1 MIKKSP
7 HIAIFLSNIGG
18 GGAERVMLNLAQ
30 GMVQRGIQVDLVLG
44 KAWGPHLKKIPP
56 QVKLVDLKSNGILG
70 KLWSLS
76 RYLKQKKPLVLL
88 SGMHY
93 ANEIAIGANFLA
105 GGFTK
110 IVVSEHNT
118 ISRAIQQTSN
128 TRKLLI
134 PILVKYLYPLADSV
148 VAVSQEAA
156 KDLSQFTNLS
166 LERIC
171 SIYNPVISS
180 ELQAKSQAAIEHPWF
195 LNNDCPIILG
205 VGKLFPQKDFPTLI
219 RAFALVRK
227 ERSAR
232 LVILGWG
239 SLRSQLEALV
249 EELGLQDDVAFLG
262 YVQNPYPYMVR
273 AGVFVLSSAW
283 EGLPTV
289 LIEAMALGTPV
300 ISTDCPS
307 GPAEILDHG
316 KYGWLTPVGDSKTLA
331 KAILSVLDGQSKKID
346 PVWLKQF
353 EVETTTEQ
361 YLQLFDIKKK
371 PPILN

>member
-1 MIKKSP
+1 MVKKSP
-7 HIAIFLSNIGG
+7 HIALFLSYLGG
-18 GGAERVMLNLAQ
+18 GGAERVMLNLAEGIAKQ
-30 GMVQRGIQVDLVLG
+30 GIQVDLVLG
-44 KAWGPHLKKIPP
+44 RAWGPHLGKIPS
-56 QVKLVDLKSNGILG
+56 QVKLVDLGARGILG

-76 RYLKQKKPLVLL
+76 RYLKKKKPLVIL

-93 ANEIAIGANFLA
+93 ANEIAIGAKFLS
-105 GGFTK
+105 GGSTK

-118 ISRAIQQTSN
+118 ISRAIQQTSQ

-134 PILVKYLYPLADSV
+134 PILVKYLYPLADSI

-156 KDLSQFTNLS
+156 KDLAQFTGLP
-166 LERIC
+166 LEHIC

-180 ELQAKSQAAIEHPWF
+180 ELQTKSQAAIEHPWF
-195 LNNDCPIILG
+195 VADDCPIILG

-219 RAFALVRK
+219 RAFDLVKK

-249 EELGLQDDVAFLG
+249 EELGLQEDVAFLG
-262 YVQNPYPYMVR
+262 YVQNPYPYMAR
-273 AGVFVLSSAW
+273 AATFVLSSAW

-307 GPAEILDHG
+307 GPAEILDSG
-316 KYGWLTPVGDSKTLA
+316 KYGWLTPVGDSETLA
-331 KAILSVLDGQSKKID
+331 KTILSVLDGQTKKID

-353 EVETTTEQ
+353 EVETTTKQ
-361 YLQLFDIKKK
+361 YLQLFDVK
-371 PPILN
+371 